1 MEKPFS
7 RPSNTDFILS
17 FEFWYSMT
25 LDNTCRSI
33 YFSRT
38 PICKFLS
45 WKRVHKQVSDS
56 QGYKRWLLIQIKLK
70 QVCSLS
76 LLLQF
81 SFRFKCIKSTLM
93 MPWISVSFWTRDPQM
108 FFFSSV
114 FSHLEK
120 IRVNIEK
127 QQKRV
132 PLIWDGSHLKLDVFL
147 AVCYHKNNKKRKI
160 SPECGFQLRIKVN
173 ALANHKGQRQSTEP
187 IKTHE
192 NVWERIMIFWFYLWL
207 NDKVACVFR
216 NQSRSV

>member
-1 MEKPFS
+1 MITTVWKFKWIYCFGLVGMEKPFS

-108 FFFSSV
+108 FFFFSSV
-114 FSHLEK
+114 SSHLEK

-127 QQKRV
+127 MQ
-132 PLIWDGSHLKLDVFL
+132 PT
-147 AVCYHKNNKKRKI
+147 NKKSNKKESLLSGMDLI
-160 SPECGFQLRIKVN
+160 
-173 ALANHKGQRQSTEP
+173 
-187 IKTHE
+187 
-192 NVWERIMIFWFYLWL
+192 
-207 NDKVACVFR
+207 
-216 NQSRSV
+216 

>member
-1 MEKPFS
+1 MITTVWKFKWIYCFGLVGMEKPFS

-108 FFFSSV
+108 FFFFQRFLSS
-114 FSHLEK
+114 
-120 IRVNIEK
+120 
-127 QQKRV
+127 
-132 PLIWDGSHLKLDVFL
+132 G
-147 AVCYHKNNKKRKI
+147 KNKSKYRKATKKSPSYLGWI
-160 SPECGFQLRIKVN
+160 SSKAGCFFGCMLP
-173 ALANHKGQRQSTEP
+173 
-187 IKTHE
+187 
-192 NVWERIMIFWFYLWL
+192 
-207 NDKVACVFR
+207 
-216 NQSRSV
+216 